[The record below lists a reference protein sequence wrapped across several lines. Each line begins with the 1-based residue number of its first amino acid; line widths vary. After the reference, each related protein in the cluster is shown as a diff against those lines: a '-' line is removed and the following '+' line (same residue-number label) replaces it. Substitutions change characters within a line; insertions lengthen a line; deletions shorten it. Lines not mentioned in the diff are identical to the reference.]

1 MRGVN
6 IVSLATHLYGVRQTY
21 TGRPAHESRQ
31 HEVPQYIEGR
41 RDATSRKTE
50 TRRLKVSQGCDKT

>member
-41 RDATSRKTE
+41 RDATSQKQ
-50 TRRLKVSQGCDKT
+50 RLDQIGEIGDKSG